1 MNEYII
7 PLEYSGQGAGLTVML
22 AGLESDVYEKLELSI
37 DGHDFFEI
45 MRNLDD
51 PSCSIPHIFQR
62 LTPGQVYKVIGRI
75 TVDSFV
81 SATECMIPAVY
92 HQPAPVLKTRNT
104 PQHHGGG
111 MSKPMSKPKVVNS

>member
-7 PLEYSGQGAGLTVML
+7 PLEYTGQGAGLAVIL
-22 AGLESDVYEKLELSI
+22 AGLEPEPYEKLELSI
-37 DGHDFFEI
+37 DGHDFFEV
-45 MRNLDD
+45 MRNEDN
-51 PSCSIPHIFQR
+51 CSMPHIFQR